1 MLFSEK
7 NVYDIMS
14 PKEKQAAAQ
23 QTFVFHGPLTKV
35 SPAQQAVE
43 RVSAG
48 DLSIRYN
55 EPQRK
60 TSGCAADICFSWAIN
75 EGLACAAG
83 SRARQRV
90 SMSDALRMH

>member
-1 MLFSEK
+1 MQRKYKKIKCMLFSEK

-43 RVSAG
+43 RVSAC
-48 DLSIRYN
+48 
-55 EPQRK
+55 P
-60 TSGCAADICFSWAIN
+60 
-75 EGLACAAG
+75 
-83 SRARQRV
+83 
-90 SMSDALRMH
+90 